1 MQLTSGQ
8 TNLIILL
15 VSVGLVYYFYPEHIN
30 VIVPIF
36 TAITLYFS
44 SDETI
49 VSMFN
54 NKTINFPVISD
65 FIIKY
70 KMYIMIILV
79 AIGIYFTSES
89 FKTKN
94 VSHSSQSDLKDSSY
108 SSTKLFPRHMSN
120 TGSSIDLSSMSS
132 VSETL
137 PSSSSS
143 SSSTTQLMTKIPR
156 ISTMNLSSND
166 DVLFSFN

>member
-15 VSVGLVYYFYPEHIN
+15 VSIGLVYYFYPEHIKI
-30 VIVPIF
+30 IVPVF

-49 VSMFN
+49 LTMFN
-54 NKTINFPVISD
+54 NKTINFPAASN

-70 KMYIMIILV
+70 KMYIIIILV

-89 FKTKN
+89 FKTN
-94 VSHSSQSDLKDSSY
+94 DLSQSYTKDSSY
-108 SSTKLFPRHMSN
+108 SSTKLFPRRMIKD
-120 TGSSIDLSSMSS
+120 SSIDMSS
-132 VSETL
+132 ISSLNDTL
-137 PSSSSS
+137 PSSSTISSS
-143 SSSTTQLMTKIPR
+143 SSSTTQLKTKIPR
-156 ISTMNLSSND
+156 ISNRSD
-166 DVLFSFN
+166 DDILFSFN